1 MKLNKIIYKDYKFLC
16 FSLLNSQKAL
26 RKNPYSAGVSFQLLY
41 LKKLLKLIYSYHIH
55 NYKIVFLG
63 FPPVKKSMLKKLLY
77 NTQHNFILK
86 QSKTNT
92 ERKINPNLFLVLNNK
107 ATQKKKIEQ
116 IPKPTFFFEN
126 PEKINT
132 TKATKKDNSFLIR
145 YNKTIWNL
153 LLDRKSV
160 V

>member
-63 FPPVKKSMLKKLLY
+63 FPPVKKSMLKK
-77 NTQHNFILK
+77 TFIQH
-86 QSKTNT
+86 
-92 ERKINPNLFLVLNNK
+92 
-107 ATQKKKIEQ
+107 ATQ
-116 IPKPTFFFEN
+116 FYF
-126 PEKINT
+126 
-132 TKATKKDNSFLIR
+132 KAK
-145 YNKTIWNL
+145 
-153 LLDRKSV
+153 
-160 V
+160 

>member
-107 ATQKKKIEQ
+107 ATQKKKSNKYQ
-116 IPKPTFFFEN
+116 NRRFF
-126 PEKINT
+126 
-132 TKATKKDNSFLIR
+132 S
-145 YNKTIWNL
+145 KTL
-153 LLDRKSV
+153 RK
-160 V
+160 